1 MRYRYLLR
9 AQKRKFF
16 KNRLNSGYNKTLKSI
31 DTQCKMA
38 ETYLLDKL
46 QSVEQTFEEL
56 TRLLADPDVATNPD
70 EFQKVARTRSS
81 LEETVNTYYIWTK
94 TKEDLADSRLI
105 LKEANS
111 DPEMREMASLE
122 VEELEEKLAQ
132 LEHQLTILLLPR
144 DPNDDK
150 NIMLEIRA
158 GTGGDEASIWAGDL
172 VRMYSRYAETV
183 GWKVSLLSE
192 SLAEMGGFK
201 EAILEIKGEQVY
213 SKLKFE
219 AGVHRVQRVPVTE
232 SGGRVHTSTATV
244 AIMPEVDDVEIHID
258 PKDIE
263 MTTARS
269 GGAGGQNV
277 NKVETAVDLMHKP
290 TGIRIF
296 CTEERSQLQN
306 RERAMQIL
314 RAKLYDLK
322 LQEQQAEVSSMRRSQ
337 VGTGSRSEK
346 IRTYNYKD
354 NRVTDHRLGKNFSL
368 APILEGDVEEIIQ
381 SCISQDQQ
389 EQLAELANA
398 TN

>member
-81 LEETVNTYYIWTK
+81 LEETVNTYDIWKK

-201 EAILEIKGEQVY
+201 EAILEIKGDQVY

>member
-1 MRYRYLLR
+1 MAFYALSLDDSSE
-9 AQKRKFF
+9 
-16 KNRLNSGYNKTLKSI
+16 NRLNSGYNKTLKSI
-31 DTQCKMA
+31 DTHCKMA

-81 LEETVNTYYIWTK
+81 LEETVNTYDIWKK
-94 TKEDLADSRLI
+94 TKEDLTDARLI

-201 EAILEIKGEQVY
+201 EAILEIKGDQVY

-368 APILEGDVEEIIQ
+368 SPILEGDVEEIIQ

>member
-1 MRYRYLLR
+1 MAFYALSLDDSSE
-9 AQKRKFF
+9 
-16 KNRLNSGYNKTLKSI
+16 NRLNSGYNKTLKSI
-31 DTQCKMA
+31 DTHCKMA

-81 LEETVNTYYIWTK
+81 LEETVNTYDIWKK
-94 TKEDLADSRLI
+94 TKEDLTDARLI

-368 APILEGDVEEIIQ
+368 SPILEGDVEEIIQ